1 MGKIKKLAL
10 VWGAGILGF
19 VMLYIITGG
28 EINGVNI
35 GAGKVGAV
43 IVLGVLYGTFKV
55 LITKHSEN

>member
-19 VMLYIITGG
+19 VMLYVITGG

-35 GAGKVGAV
+35 GAGKVCAV
-43 IVLGVLYGTFKV
+43 LVLGVLYGTFKV
-55 LITKHSEN
+55 LMAKESEN